1 MRALLLVPI
10 ATLTL
15 ACGSTPPPPASAP
28 APAPAADPLGPK
40 PTLPAPTAFTPPVA
54 EVLKPKGA
62 PPVWLLARDDL
73 PLVTVQV
80 VIPYGSAADPAGK
93 GGVAALTAE
102 MMEQGAGRRGAL
114 ELSHA
119 VDRLGASLTVTA
131 DRDLSAARLV
141 VLKQNLKPA
150 LALLADVVGRP
161 RFEDAEWGR
170 THPVW
175 LAGLRTRAFEPSAVA
190 SVAADAALF
199 GAGHPYAHPVDGTV
213 ESVEGVTLADV
224 KAFHARHWRPD
235 RATVVVGGAVTAAE
249 LEALLPEAFLGWA
262 GAGEPPP
269 APTAPPAPTT
279 PTTPVLVERPD
290 SPQTMLLV
298 VAPGPAAGAAGRP
311 AEALVY
317 TVLGGT
323 FTSRLNQV
331 LREDKGYTYGA
342 RARLPFQRGPGRA
355 TAGASVQTKVTQP
368 ALSDLRAQIAKM
380 QAEGP
385 TAAELEKARATA
397 RNGDVQAYEA
407 VDDAAD
413 RLALL
418 AGLGLAPEYDAAAAK
433 LTEAVDLE
441 AAKKAAAGLTLPAGA
456 VVAVGDPAVVR
467 AALQGLGLPA
477 PQVRD
482 ASGAVAE

>member
-1 MRALLLVPI
+1 VRALLLVVI
-10 ATLTL
+10 ATLAL

-28 APAPAADPLGPK
+28 APAAAADALGPK

-54 EVLKPKGA
+54 EVLQPKGA

-80 VIPYGSAADPAGK
+80 VVPYGAAADPAGK

-131 DRDLSAARLV
+131 DRDLSAVRLV

-175 LAGLRTRAFEPSAVA
+175 LAGLRSRAFEPSAVA

-199 GAGHPYAHPVDGTV
+199 GAGHPYAHPVEGTV

-269 APTAPPAPTT
+269 VPTAPAAPTT
-279 PTTPVLVERPD
+279 PATPVLVERPD

-298 VAPGPAAGAAGRP
+298 IAPGPAADAVGRP

-407 VDDAAD
+407 VDDAVD

-418 AGLGLAPEYDAAAAK
+418 AGLGLAPDYDAQTATV
-433 LTEAVDLE
+433 TEAVDLQ
-441 AAKKAAAGLTLPAGA
+441 AAKEAAAGLTLPAGA

-482 ASGAVAE
+482 ASGAVQ

>member
-1 MRALLLVPI
+1 
-10 ATLTL
+10 
-15 ACGSTPPPPASAP
+15 AP
-28 APAPAADPLGPK
+28 G
-40 PTLPAPTAFTPPVA
+40 
-54 EVLKPKGA
+54 
-62 PPVWLLARDDL
+62 
-73 PLVTVQV
+73 
-80 VIPYGSAADPAGK
+80 
-93 GGVAALTAE
+93 
-102 MMEQGAGRRGAL
+102 
-114 ELSHA
+114 
-119 VDRLGASLTVTA
+119 
-131 DRDLSAARLV
+131 
-141 VLKQNLKPA
+141 
-150 LALLADVVGRP
+150 
-161 RFEDAEWGR
+161 
-170 THPVW
+170 
-175 LAGLRTRAFEPSAVA
+175 
-190 SVAADAALF
+190 
-199 GAGHPYAHPVDGTV
+199 
-213 ESVEGVTLADV
+213 
-224 KAFHARHWRPD
+224 
-235 RATVVVGGAVTAAE
+235 
-249 LEALLPEAFLGWA
+249 
-262 GAGEPPP
+262 
-269 APTAPPAPTT
+269 APTT

-298 VAPGPAAGAAGRP
+298 IAPGPAAGAAGRP

-477 PQVRD
+477 PEVRD